1 MSNLHTADYITVAMS
16 RFIKDRDRVIHGVA
30 LPMPAIS
37 IQLDKQLHAENA
49 VYLSIAGGVDAK
61 PSSYDLHST
70 AATQLREGAIT
81 EFTLADIFDLSAR
94 GELDIAFLSGAQVD
108 GYGRLNLSAI
118 GPFDKPKIRL
128 PGGAGSA
135 ALLPT
140 VKRGILWKTAHD
152 KRGFVDNLDVIT
164 AVCNTEIV
172 IMPLGIVTNS
182 LDDLL
187 LCLYA
192 VFPVRKM
199 DEIIENSGFTV
210 VKHEEFKEFPDI
222 TVKEKQLLTKIDPDG
237 LRFSEFQ

>member
-16 RFIKDRDRVIHGVA
+16 RFIQDRERVFHGVA
-30 LPMPAIS
+30 SPMPAIA
-37 IQLDKQLHAENA
+37 IQLAKQLHAENA

-94 GELDIAFLSGAQVD
+94 GELDIAFLSGAQID

-164 AVCNTEIV
+164 AAGNTEIV
-172 IMPLGIVTNS
+172 ITPLGIFKKS
-182 LDDLL
+182 LDDQR

-192 VFPVRKM
+192 VSPGRTM
-199 DEIIENSGFTV
+199 DEIIENTGFTV
-210 VKHEEFKEFPDI
+210 VKHEEFKEFPEI